1 MTINELRELARHAA
15 RRTAP
20 DTYSVN
26 SVDAALA
33 EGFKNLTGS
42 INAFMKNRYDIYEI
56 IIENA
61 DEIVPAKVIDALGMF
76 AEVRQVPQG
85 QKVVFKTS
93 NLKSKMRAKKFITR
107 VGLAGIYETFRLDST
122 EYTTETHAIGGA
134 VTVDFERVLDG
145 NESLA
150 EVMDVLVEGMTDA
163 AYIEVQK
170 ALRSVVDNAG
180 DLMPAA
186 NYVISNT
193 FEGDKMFALCSTVR
207 NYAGNGNAVIFATP
221 EFVGAMGPDQIVPV
235 SVAGAQ
241 GIYHPQDIDMIHNQG
256 YINLFRGN
264 PVVQIKQS
272 FVDTNNE
279 LTWID
284 PQVAYVL
291 PTGGEKIV
299 KIVMEGNTQM
309 YDWTNKDQSLEL
321 HMYKKMGAAITT
333 YYNFGI
339 YQNTGIAQTAYNP
352 YTNL

>member
-1 MTINELRELARHAA
+1 MTKEFRELAHHAA

-20 DTYSVN
+20 EN
-26 SVDAALA
+26 FELGNVDVAFREEL
-33 EGFKNLTGS
+33 KNYCGS
-42 INAFMKNRYDIYEI
+42 FAMFMKNRYDLYQIVA
-56 IIENA
+56 ENA

-107 VGLAGIYETFRLDST
+107 VGLAGIYETFRLDSSEFST
-122 EYTTETHAIGGA
+122 EVHAIGGA
-134 VTVDFERVLDG
+134 ITVDFERVLDG
-145 NESLA
+145 NESMA
-150 EVMDVLVEGMTDA
+150 EVMDVLTEGMTDA

-170 ALRSVVDNAG
+170 ALRAVVDNAG

-186 NYVISNT
+186 NYVLSNT
-193 FEGDKMFALCSTVR
+193 FEGDKMFALCTTVR
-207 NYAGNGNAVIFATP
+207 NYAGNGGVVIFAPP

-235 SVAGAQ
+235 TVAGAQ

-264 PVVQIKQS
+264 PIVQIKQS

-309 YDWTNKDQSLEL
+309 YDWQNKDQSLEL
-321 HMYKKMGAAITT
+321 HMYKKMGAAIMT

-339 YQNTGIAQTAYNP
+339 YQNSSIPQTMYNP
-352 YTNL
+352 YPNL